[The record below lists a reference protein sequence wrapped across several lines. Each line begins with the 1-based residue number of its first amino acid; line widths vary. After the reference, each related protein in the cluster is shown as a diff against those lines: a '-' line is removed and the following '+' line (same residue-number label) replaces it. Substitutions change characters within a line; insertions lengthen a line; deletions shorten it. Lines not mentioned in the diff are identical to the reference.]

1 MSEFNEINTGVPQGS
16 VLGPILF
23 LIYVNDIGNVTKENN
38 EKNMLFAD
46 DSNAFIIHKNLH
58 QLKQNAERLFI
69 KLEEW
74 FSANKLTINIDKTN
88 YNIFHSPR
96 KKNCKI
102 LIL

>member
-1 MSEFNEINTGVPQGS
+1 
-16 VLGPILF
+16 
-23 LIYVNDIGNVTKENN
+23 
-38 EKNMLFAD
+38 MLFAD

-74 FSANKLTINIDKTN
+74 FSSNKLTINIDKTN

-96 KKNCKI
+96 KKICKI